1 MSCIIMSKRKGEN
14 MREEIKEF
22 AEEMEKVMQ
31 KHDRYKKD
39 SWKTCNLEYLEKK
52 LVEEYKEWKDGNVLC
67 PLKNEVVD
75 IANVC
80 MMLFHRYIK
89 CDD

>member
-1 MSCIIMSKRKGEN
+1 
-14 MREEIKEF
+14 MREEIEEF

-39 SWKTCNLEYLEKK
+39 SWKTCKLDYLEKK
-52 LVEEYKEWKDGNVLC
+52 LVEEYKEWKDGTKGIPAMDEL
-67 PLKNEVVD
+67 VD

-80 MMLFHRYIK
+80 MMLYHRYLPISNRDLIK
-89 CDD
+89 SNIFDSR